1 MTFSGVLCLY
11 KICVLLCWRRITV
24 RKRGKQSRILHVIS
38 ILSVFAG
45 YHSSLCPF
53 VKWARTWNTGE
64 ENGLTSITLSF
75 SLSQG
80 EKNCSVYYWLIY
92 LPERLRCPVSA
103 MESTIKSWSLNGA
116 LLFTLTYLSQA
127 QLCVSFLKRFNHK
140 SRVAAPSLHY
150 HSKELPYC
158 RSTCEWK
165 SSFLLITPSRVHCA
179 CRRWWVGVLRWH
191 ENWNG
196 TPRSNR
202 LHAVPS

>member
-1 MTFSGVLCLY
+1 MSSNVKHWWRNWSDFHHSVIQSLSTWEKVLC
-11 KICVLLCWRRITV
+11 
-24 RKRGKQSRILHVIS
+24 IL
-38 ILSVFAG
+38 
-45 YHSSLCPF
+45 
-53 VKWARTWNTGE
+53 
-64 ENGLTSITLSF
+64 
-75 SLSQG
+75 
-80 EKNCSVYYWLIY
+80 LIY

-103 MESTIKSWSLNGA
+103 VESTIKSWSLNGA

-179 CRRWWVGVLRWH
+179 CRRWWVGVLRWQ

-196 TPRSNR
+196 TPRSYR
-202 LHAVPS
+202 LRAIPS